1 MQAMDKLRRA
11 RIIALCGYFG
21 LLALLPIWYAWLSPP
36 QLPLGMVLAILIVPL
51 LFPLRGLLYGRPY
64 TYAWSSFLALFYFI
78 HAVVELYSTPQD
90 RYLAVL
96 ELLLSLAFYVG
107 CVIYA
112 RLGGRE
118 LKKQPGTTD
127 NTADTE

>member
-1 MQAMDKLRRA
+1 MPMDKLRRA

-21 LLALLPIWYAWLSPP
+21 LLLLLPLWYAWLSPP
-36 QLPLGMVLAILIVPL
+36 QLPLGFVLGLLLLPL

-78 HAVVELYSTPQD
+78 HAVVELYSTPHD
-90 RYLAVL
+90 RYLALL
-96 ELLLSLAFYVG
+96 ELLLSVSFYVG
-107 CVIYA
+107 SVMYA

-118 LKKQPGTTD
+118 LKKKGP
-127 NTADTE
+127 E

>member
-1 MQAMDKLRRA
+1 MDKLRRA

-21 LLALLPIWYAWLSPP
+21 LLLLIPLWYAWLSPAH
-36 QLPLGMVLAILIVPL
+36 LPLAVVLGILLLPL
-51 LFPLRGLLYGRPY
+51 LFPLRGLLQGRPY

-90 RYLAVL
+90 RYLALL
-96 ELLLSLAFYVG
+96 ELLLALAFYVG
-107 CVIYA
+107 AMIYA

-118 LKKQPGTTD
+118 LKQRQGE
-127 NTADTE
+127 TASE